1 MEIIKQRNRFFK
13 ISLLAIIIL
22 MLFGCTNQGFEGKD
36 NLNKQ
41 QSENDEKYNEL
52 YSSYSNKVLE
62 IIELEYK
69 IEDLNDEVLG
79 LEGNI
84 IGIYNEMDRR
94 IEGLLEYK
102 RILENN
108 KDILLGK
115 IKPDYIFNIFDPL
128 YIEEG
133 EKIAGLIVAEKD
145 IDYEVKF
152 NRPIYE
158 DVKFSGEFKVKCNVI
173 RQESEL
179 VTIRIKQPEL
189 INIPIPF
196 NDLHIEYIEL
206 TVLNGDELINAIG
219 NDYSEE
225 TEIIGVFSGFRYY
238 GKIEAGKMMDTE
250 FLKLQ

>member
-1 MEIIKQRNRFFK
+1 MEIIKQRNGFFK

-79 LEGNI
+79 LEGTI

-115 IKPDYIFNIFDPL
+115 IKPDYVFNIFDPL

-225 TEIIGVFSGFRYY
+225 MEIIGVFSGFRYY
-238 GKIEAGKMMDTE
+238 GKIEAGKMMDTK